1 MPCAPAAAL
10 AKHFVTPMNNLNVI
24 KWERRGKTR
33 EFQRHLAYA
42 IDAIHAAQKHGQGVI
57 SWSTGKDSTAMTHL
71 IKVLYPETPIMIQ
84 FDDCDWP
91 EKRQYAERVAHAH
104 GWTFHAV
111 EPSFS
116 VWERSLDCN
125 IGFDDVC
132 AQSSS
137 FTQDSFLTVLHEK
150 QQELGAN
157 LVYLGLRSEESHARK
172 LNMATRGEVYQLKNG
187 EWRCC
192 PLGRWTAED
201 VFAYLTM
208 YKVEINPCYFY
219 NKFNPP
225 EKIRLCW
232 ALPTPTG
239 IRFGDMQH
247 IRAYYPQ
254 QFRRLRDRG
263 IV

>member
-1 MPCAPAAAL
+1 MTSVQKMAWTL
-10 AKHFVTPMNNLNVI
+10 RAKTSDY
-24 KWERRGKTR
+24 
-33 EFQRHLAYA
+33 QRHLDYA
-42 IDAIHAAQKHGQGVI
+42 TQTINIAHEYGNGVI

-71 IKVLYPETPIMIQ
+71 IKTLYPETPIIIQ

-91 EKRQYAERVAHAH
+91 EKRQYAERVAKAH
-104 GWTFHAV
+104 GWDFHAV
-111 EPSFS
+111 EPAFS
-116 VWERSLDCN
+116 VWERSLHSN
-125 IGFDDVC
+125 LGFDDIC
-132 AQSSS
+132 AQTSS
-137 FTQDSFLTVLHEK
+137 FTQDSFLTVLHER
-150 QQELGAN
+150 QRELGAN
-157 LVYLGLRSEESHARK
+157 LVYLGLRSEESRARK
-172 LNMATRGEVYQLKNG
+172 LNLATRGELYQLKNG

-201 VFAYLTM
+201 VFAYLTLHE
-208 YKVEINPCYFY
+208 VEINPCYFY
-219 NKFNPP
+219 NRFNPP

-239 IRFGDMQH
+239 IRYGDMQH